1 MAEIVDPLLE
11 QSWDGLIAGRPG
23 ALFQSQDW
31 MRVLA
36 QTYDFDFRASVERNS
51 SGELTSGLPFAYIN
65 DLRGKR
71 IVMLPFSDF
80 LVPATTGVAQWRSLV
95 QPLIDAGVQVKVQT
109 FQDSNALQDDRFVVA
124 KICRHHS
131 ISLDADIS
139 ELVRRFRPLPRRSIR
154 ASEAAGLT
162 FRAVE
167 DPAHLR
173 AFFDLHLGVRKNR
186 HQLLAQPYALFENLW
201 KSFVEQGAGA
211 LILGFDGEVVAGGC
225 LLLEFDGVLYYKFAA
240 SHPEY
245 RSVGVSHAAVHAS
258 MIHGLEHGCS
268 ALDLG
273 RSDIGQPG
281 LIDFKRR
288 FGAEESDLHSLT
300 LKNSPPEQGV
310 EAARIVSE
318 ITRLFVRESTPDQL
332 TEHAGDLLYR
342 LFA

>member
-1 MAEIVDPLLE
+1 
-11 QSWDGLIAGRPG
+11 
-23 ALFQSQDW
+23 

-36 QTYDFDFRASVERNS
+36 QTYDFDFRASVKRNS
-51 SGELTSGLPFAYIN
+51 SGELTSGLSFCHIN
-65 DLRGKR
+65 DLCGER

-80 LVPATTGVAQWRSLV
+80 VVPATAGDAEWRALV

-109 FQDSNALQDDRFVVA
+109 SSDSDALRDDRFVVA
-124 KICRHHS
+124 KSCLHHS
-131 ISLDADIS
+131 VKLDADIS
-139 ELVRRFRPLPRRSIR
+139 ELVRRFRPLPRRNIR

-162 FRAVE
+162 FRVAE

-240 SHPEY
+240 SHPKY

-258 MIHGLEHGCS
+258 MIHGLERGYS

-273 RSDIGQPG
+273 RSDVDQPG

-288 FGAEESDLHSLT
+288 FGAEVSDLHTLT
-300 LKNSPPEQGV
+300 LKNSPPEQRV
-310 EAARIVSE
+310 EATWIVSE
-318 ITRLFVRESTPDQL
+318 ITRLFVRESTPDEL
-332 TEHAGDLLYR
+332 TEQAGDLLYR